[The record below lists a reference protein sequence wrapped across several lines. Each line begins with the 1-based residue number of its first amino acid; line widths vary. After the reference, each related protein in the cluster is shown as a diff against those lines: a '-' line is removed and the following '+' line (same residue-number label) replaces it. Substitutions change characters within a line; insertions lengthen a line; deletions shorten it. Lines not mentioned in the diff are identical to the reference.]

1 MGKLQ
6 TAAEQTT
13 SSASERHT
21 SPDQPRWVVDY
32 TRKSLDKAKTGD
44 GVGSQHLENQ
54 DLADEFEL
62 GEIRITYSDNDV
74 SAYQDVER
82 PEYLRMLADMQAGK
96 IAIVIVWHAKRLHRK
111 VEEVT
116 QFIKIARAHKVRLFS
131 VARGG
136 EYNLNKPQGRRDLI
150 NDTNEGEYE
159 SGERGERVALARK
172 RQARNGDWGGGV
184 RPYGWGVDTGRVRSV
199 CVNPKAPTMERVYED
214 RPVMDMTRHNEEEAT
229 EIRKWAKDLLAGVP
243 MEQVIRDMARRL
255 VKTVSQ
261 KEGRSVKRSGKVVQT
276 QGWNSRTIKQIL
288 THPRTSGHAVYQ
300 GRIIRRDAYEAI
312 IPEDKR
318 QALIT
323 LFADPSRK
331 TSPGNTPK
339 WLGSLIA
346 SCERCDDGT
355 VCTVRNNSQG
365 EPIYRCRAKGH
376 CMAKAEEVDAY
387 IARVVVKRLS
397 REDVQDL
404 LPANVEADIPALRE
418 EIVTLNQAKKD
429 AARKLVLGK
438 WDEETADEAI
448 ATAMTRIE
456 EIREILRQA
465 TSDSPLAEF
474 AASDDAQRTWD
485 GLSLGRKREIVKLLV
500 TVTLLPMDRRR
511 SVPVSECVNITPNE
525 PPQPGM
531 LVA

>member
-1 MGKLQ
+1 MGKRQ
-6 TAAEQTT
+6 TAAEQSATSMGAHGTT
-13 SSASERHT
+13 PEQA
-21 SPDQPRWVVDY
+21 RWIVDY
-32 TRKSLDKAKTGD
+32 TRKSLDKTKTGD
-44 GVGSQHLENQ
+44 GVNSQHEENQ
-54 DLADEFEL
+54 ELADEFDL
-62 GEIRITYSDNDV
+62 GEIRATYSDNDV

-96 IAIVIVWHAKRLHRK
+96 IGAVIIWHAKRLHRK

-172 RQARNGDWGGGV
+172 RQARNGDFGGGV
-184 RPYGWGVDTGRVRSV
+184 RPFGWGVDTGRVRSV

-214 RPVMDMTRHNEEEAT
+214 RPVLDKSRHNEAEAA
-229 EIRKWAKDLLAGVP
+229 EIRRWAKDLLAGVP
-243 MEQVIRDMARRL
+243 MDQVIRDLTKRG

-261 KEGRSVKRSGKVVQT
+261 ADGRTVKRNGKVVET
-276 QGWNSRTIKQIL
+276 QGWSARSIKQIL
-288 THPRTSGHAVYQ
+288 THPRTSGHSVYN
-300 GRIIRRDAYEAI
+300 GKIIRRDAYDAI
-312 IPEDKR
+312 LPEDTR

-323 LFADPSRK
+323 LFADPARK

-339 WLGSLIA
+339 WLVSLTA
-346 SCERCDDGT
+346 LCGQCDDGT

-365 EPIYRCRAKGH
+365 EPVYRCRAKGH
-376 CMAKAEEVDAY
+376 CMAKAADVDARVE
-387 IARVVVKRLS
+387 RVVIKRLS
-397 REDVQDL
+397 RGDVHDL
-404 LPANVEADIPALRE
+404 LPANVEADIPALRQ
-418 EIVTLNQAKKD
+418 EIVTLNQAKKN
-429 AARKLVLGK
+429 AARKLTLGM

-448 ATAMTRIE
+448 ATAIGRIA

-485 GLSLGRKREIVKLLV
+485 GLSLGRKREIIKLLV
-500 TVTLLPMDRRR
+500 TVTLLPLRRR
-511 SVPVSECVNITPNE
+511 RNVPISECVKTTPNK
-525 PPQPGM
+525 PPQPRTR
-531 LVA
+531 AA

>member
-6 TAAEQTT
+6 TAAEQTIGG
-13 SSASERHT
+13 SFGPE
-21 SPDQPRWVVDY
+21 QPRWVVDY
-32 TRKSLDKAKTGD
+32 TRKSLDKAKTGA
-44 GVGSQHLENQ
+44 GVSSQHDENQ

-62 GEIRITYSDNDV
+62 GEIRFTYSDNDV
-74 SAYQDVER
+74 SAYQPDVQR

-96 IAIVIVWHAKRLHRK
+96 ISIIIVWHAKRLHRK

-116 QFIKIARAHKVRLFS
+116 QFIKIARANKVRLFS

-172 RQARNGDWGGGV
+172 RQARNGDYGGGV
-184 RPYGWGVDTGRVRSV
+184 RPFGWGVDTGRVRSV
-199 CVNPKAPTMERVYED
+199 CINPTAPTMERIYED
-214 RPVMDMTRHNEEEAT
+214 RPVMDKTRHNEAEAA
-229 EIRKWAKDLLAGVP
+229 EIRRWAKDLLAGVP
-243 MEQVIRDMARRL
+243 MSQIIRDLARRG

-261 KEGRSVKRSGKVVQT
+261 ADGRTIKRNGKIVQT
-276 QGWNSRTIKQIL
+276 QGWNSRSIQQIL
-288 THPRTSGHAVYQ
+288 THPRTSGHSVYDDE
-300 GRIIRRDAYEAI
+300 IMRRDVYEAI
-312 IPEDKR
+312 IPEDTR

-339 WLGSLIA
+339 WLVSLIGLCA
-346 SCERCDDGT
+346 RCDDGT
-355 VCTVRNNSQG
+355 VCTVRRNSRG
-365 EPIYRCRAKGH
+365 EPVYRCRTKGH
-376 CMAKAEEVDAY
+376 CMALAEHVDGY
-387 IARVVVKRLS
+387 IERVVVKRLS

-404 LPANVEADIPALRE
+404 LPANVEADVPALRE
-418 EIVTLNQAKKD
+418 EIVTLNQVKKD
-429 AARKLVLGK
+429 AARKFALKK

-448 ATAMTRIE
+448 ATAMARIE
-456 EIREILRQA
+456 EIRQILKSA

-485 GLSLGRKREIVKLLV
+485 GLSLGRKREIIKLLV
-500 TVTLLPMDRRR
+500 TVKLRPVDRRR
-511 SVPVSECVNITPNE
+511 NVPVSECVSVTPNE
-525 PPQPGM
+525 PTPPQPGA
-531 LVA
+531 LAA